1 MRYRATVEYDGTDFA
16 GFQVNPGKRTV
27 QGVLEDA
34 VQRLGDGVAQR
45 VDGAGRTDAGVH
57 ATGQVIAF
65 SYDGRLTATELG
77 AALEALL
84 PRDVA
89 IRDLRRTTS
98 TFQPRYAARYREY
111 RYTVWNGP
119 RSPIRERT
127 ALGVRVPL
135 DTAAMERA
143 GSAFIGRHDF
153 SAFGATDRSPVRT
166 VMAVRVRR
174 EGRLVTIDVR
184 ADSFLRGMVRRMVAL
199 LIEVGLG
206 KMDEAAVRAALGA
219 RRTGPR
225 RGSRPGKGSLPQAR
239 RPRAPAGRSERRTRG
254 TMNVKTIAVK
264 ESEIDRRWFVVDA
277 TDETLGRLAS
287 RIARVLEGK
296 HKPSYQPNLDSGD
309 HVIVLNAAKIAV
321 TSDKLES
328 KLYSRHSG
336 YPQGFKQETLGHLLA
351 RRPEE
356 VIRRAVKGM
365 LPHNRLGTQQLRKL
379 KVYPGSD
386 HPHQAQRPEPL
397 A

>member
-1 MRYRATVEYDGTDFA
+1 VTVRYRATVEYDGTDFA

-77 AALEALL
+77 SALEALL

-119 RSPIRERT
+119 RSPIRERS

-206 KMDEAAVRAALGA
+206 KKDEAAVRAALSARGPALDGA
-219 RRTGPR
+219 AAPARGLCLRRVAIGR
-225 RGSRPGKGSLPQAR
+225 RPG
-239 RPRAPAGRSERRTRG
+239 
-254 TMNVKTIAVK
+254 
-264 ESEIDRRWFVVDA
+264 ESNGE
-277 TDETLGRLAS
+277 
-287 RIARVLEGK
+287 
-296 HKPSYQPNLDSGD
+296 
-309 HVIVLNAAKIAV
+309 
-321 TSDKLES
+321 
-328 KLYSRHSG
+328 
-336 YPQGFKQETLGHLLA
+336 
-351 RRPEE
+351 PEE
-356 VIRRAVKGM
+356 R
-365 LPHNRLGTQQLRKL
+365 
-379 KVYPGSD
+379 
-386 HPHQAQRPEPL
+386 
-397 A
+397 